1 MKKLILVLA
10 VALAACATKPEIR
23 YVPQEVKVPV
33 PVKCKAPNIA
43 KPTYDFNNAKKTN
56 TLYTSIGLLAAE
68 NDHLSAYT
76 IKLEAAL
83 AACTK

>member
-1 MKKLILVLA
+1 M
-10 VALAACATKPEIR
+10 ALALTACATKPEIR

-33 PVKCKAPNIA
+33 PVKCKVPDVT
-43 KPTYDFNNAKKTN
+43 KPTYDFNNAKKDGS
-56 TLYTSIGLLAAE
+56 LYTNLGLLAAE